1 MDKQIL
7 QDGILRN
14 ISELREALCLVV
26 ESEKLSKE
34 DITGISDI
42 LHGVAFDLKIIAG
55 STKRQF
61 TDIKKQKNET
71 KDI

>member
-14 ISELREALCLVV
+14 ISELRESLCLVV

-42 LHGVAFDLKIIAG
+42 LHGVASDLIIIVDSMIRHIK
-55 STKRQF
+55 STEKQ
-61 TDIKKQKNET
+61 TIKNK
-71 KDI
+71 